1 MGAFCGIGEL
11 LGNIFLYGGG
21 FSFQKFQYLLK
32 FDVGICMYVAN
43 DRQNSLTF
51 MNIWCYNKGMEVI
64 MYE

>member
-32 FDVGICMYVAN
+32 FDVGICMLRMTA
-43 DRQNSLTF
+43 RLLAF
-51 MNIWCYNKGMEVI
+51 MNVWCYNKGMEVNI
-64 MYE
+64 YE